1 MAGGLG
7 NLRPRAHHDLR
18 RVSELAVCHF
28 GNDCGCFLR
37 AGMAADRLNFRVS
50 AGPHAGQHNLA
61 LLLPNVV
68 KLTKVDPASPKSV
81 YRRSEEHTSE
91 LQSRLHLVCRLL
103 LEKKKKNK
111 NRHNRDTHIRCE
123 LYTIS

>member
-7 NLRPRAHHDLR
+7 NLRPCAHYELR

-28 GNDCGCFLR
+28 GDDCGGFLR

-68 KLTKVDPASPKSV
+68 KLTKVVLRLRSLSIGPHRRAGLAPRRRASWG
-81 YRRSEEHTSE
+81 YAR
-91 LQSRLHLVCRLL
+91 
-103 LEKKKKNK
+103 
-111 NRHNRDTHIRCE
+111 RDTRCDP
-123 LYTIS
+123 LPPPGA

>member
-7 NLRPRAHHDLR
+7 NLRPRAHHELR

-81 YRRSEEHTSE
+81 YRTAPASGLEAEASLPDGTGQWTRGRGVE
-91 LQSRLHLVCRLL
+91 LLGNAPG
-103 LEKKKKNK
+103 E
-111 NRHNRDTHIRCE
+111 I
-123 LYTIS
+123 